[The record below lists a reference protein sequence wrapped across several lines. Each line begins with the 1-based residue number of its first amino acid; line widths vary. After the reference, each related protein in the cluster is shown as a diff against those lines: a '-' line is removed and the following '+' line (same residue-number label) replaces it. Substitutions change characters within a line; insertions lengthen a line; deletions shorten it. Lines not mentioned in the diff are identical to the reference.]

1 MTERDDSSAGEG
13 RDREEILVER
23 LRRSAGQFVSGTD
36 LAQLLGVSR
45 AAVGKRILSLRRK
58 GWEIEAVPN
67 RGYRLISEGDT
78 LDPQVVTPL
87 LNTGWLGRLYL
98 PHDELVST
106 SDTAAKMAEEGAPHG
121 TVVLADSQTGGR
133 GRLGRSWYSPAGV
146 NLYLSVILRPDL
158 AAADAPLLSLAAAVG
173 VADGIRGYVGEPPTV
188 KWPNDLLY
196 NRRKLAGIL
205 LETPGASRHVIL
217 GVGINVNVT
226 VFPDE
231 LSGSTSL
238 HLERGSAARRAA
250 VLASV
255 LNSLE
260 DWIDRLV
267 ADGSQSIIEAWLG
280 LADWIGQP
288 IVVRQPEGDLSGVAL
303 GLAPSGALRLR
314 TDDGEEREIV
324 AGTVELTELSE

>member
-1 MTERDDSSAGEG
+1 MTEKDDSSAGEG
-13 RDREEILVER
+13 RDREEVLVER
-23 LRRSAGQFVSGTD
+23 LRRSAGQFVSGTE

-45 AAVGKRILSLRRK
+45 AAVGKRILGLRRK

-67 RGYRLISEGDT
+67 RGYRLITEGDT

-87 LNTGWLGRLYL
+87 LNTRWLGRLYL

-106 SDTAAKMAEEGAPHG
+106 SDTAAQMAEEGAPHG

-146 NLYLSVILRPDL
+146 NLHLSAILRPEL
-158 AAADAPLLSLAAAVG
+158 PPADAPLLSLAAAVG
-173 VADGIRGYVGEPPTV
+173 LADGVRGFVGEPPTV

-196 NRRKLAGIL
+196 RRRKLAGIL
-205 LETPGASRHVIL
+205 LETPGAARHVIL
-217 GVGINVNVT
+217 GVGLNVNAT

-231 LSGSTSL
+231 LGASTTSL
-238 HLERGSAARRAA
+238 QLERGSAARRAA

-267 ADGSQSIIEAWLG
+267 ADGAGPIIEAWLG
-280 LADWIGQP
+280 LADWIGQRV
-288 IVVRQPEGDLSGVAL
+288 VVRQPEGDLSGVAV
-303 GLAPSGALRLR
+303 GVARSGALRIR

-324 AGTVELTELSE
+324 AGTVELTG